1 MLETSLGKDATIVPM
16 DVSKDVENLLSTHRE
31 VLIIATNKNDISDK
45 ETDISVITKFL
56 DKDSVLT
63 SMLCEILSKLTNSI
77 KLNE

>member
-1 MLETSLGKDATIVPM
+1 MLETRLGKDAKIAPM
-16 DVSKDVENLLSTHRE
+16 DVSKDVDNLLKTHKE
-31 VLIIATNKNDISDK
+31 VLIIATSKNDISND

-63 SMLCEILSKLTNSI
+63 SMLCEILNKLTNVI